1 MHTDPVSEVIDR
13 VERNRRAFDLEAAL
27 ASNRRI
33 GQALGILMASHR
45 LTAEQAFDVLRQYS
59 NRRNV
64 KLAAVAE
71 DVVHTGGLPRIQRG
85 R

>member
-13 VERNRRAFDLEAAL
+13 AERNRRAFDLEAAL
-27 ASNRRI
+27 AGNRRI
-33 GQALGILMASHR
+33 GQAIDILTASHR
-45 LTAEQAFDVLRQYS
+45 LTEEQALGVLRQDS

-71 DVVHTGGLPRIQRG
+71 DVVHTGDLPRIQRG